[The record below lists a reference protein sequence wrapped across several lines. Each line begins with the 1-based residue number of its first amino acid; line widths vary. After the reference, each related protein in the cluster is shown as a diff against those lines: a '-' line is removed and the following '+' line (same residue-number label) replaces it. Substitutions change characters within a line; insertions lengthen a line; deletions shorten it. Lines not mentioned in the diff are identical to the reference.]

1 MLPCSAMLFLWLCL
15 TKIQLAITRPSPYT
29 WVPQKRE
36 AEFGPIYAH
45 TALMNFRQE
54 IFLIAGARHEG
65 NLSDEVWRS
74 DDKGKTWQFLV
85 PRSKRFN
92 ARRGH
97 ASVVDHEG
105 VIFFVMGGF
114 HGNSEVGND
123 CWSSEDGAVW
133 HFLGHAPW
141 SGRHGHA
148 AAAWWAHR
156 WSSLRRVGSWCW
168 EVMTTGSISM
178 MFGRSTTSR
187 SRTLGRATC
196 EPNGWRWR
204 LAARPGPRATVTR
217 PWWTPRTGSSCWE
230 ASSRRRRRGEF
241 TASTTFGVRRILVR
255 PGTWWAMRHGL
266 EGTNML
272 QLGTAAPPATRFA
285 TVSNGTP
292 YWISKEG
299 PSLAA
304 GGLSVDLERLGD
316 VWRSEDQGRSWREV
330 TPVAAWPARYE
341 HAAVVD
347 RNGTMYVLGG
357 ISKTSELFADVWHS
371 ARTCSDHV
379 DCSGDTPV
387 CRDGTS
393 EHFEGATR
401 PVCVGICD
409 RRIFDDCGAK
419 EDCKVQ
425 HGKPTCVDPCDDKD
439 CEKEQVCE
447 VAPRD
452 QVFRKKML
460 HSATAYCLSCSVA
473 QTKASCG
480 ELRQCQ
486 WSTKDEACLMRC
498 SVMDRARCKGNDH
511 CSWKEDKCSDKK

>member
-1 MLPCSAMLFLWLCL
+1 MLFLWLCL

-148 AAAWWAHR
+148 AVITSKSWIVVLGGHDNRKYLNDVWKIHHIAQPDTGQGYLRAKWVEVAPGGAPWTARYGHTTLVDSEDRIFLLGGFFAEKETGRVHCFNDVWRSEDIGATWHLVGHAPWAGRYQHAAVI
-156 WSSLRRVGSWCW
+156 SSQG
-168 EVMTTGSISM
+168 
-178 MFGRSTTSR
+178 MF
-187 SRTLGRATC
+187 
-196 EPNGWRWR
+196 
-204 LAARPGPRATVTR
+204 V
-217 PWWTPRTGSSCWE
+217 
-230 ASSRRRRRGEF
+230 
-241 TASTTFGVRRILVR
+241 I
-255 PGTWWAMRHGL
+255 
-266 EGTNML
+266 
-272 QLGTAAPPATRFA
+272 
-285 TVSNGTP
+285 
-292 YWISKEG
+292 
-299 PSLAA
+299 